1 MDPLF
6 FNGPVQN
13 GDFTFA
19 GKPGK
24 AVGIRI
30 AEALNDLLG
39 AEPVP
44 HLWNTVRLD
53 GDLCYRRHVATETA
67 PACRVDFETA
77 TIAAKY
83 GTGLGPQ
90 VGTLTDADQMV
101 ARLALE
107 VIETRLNAGE
117 LRISG
122 VTVRVCT
129 RCAHMTGTSG
139 HPCRACGHLVSRP
152 RTGLQLVADRDL
164 EAPGLDVRRIH
175 AHNRRA
181 PLHLQEVA
189 GNTPARLILSRTREY
204 GIDLGPLGLPGMV
217 LDARAGIHVTV
228 LAAARVR
235 QAEVAVMTTTDNAA
249 ATIAAYGQHFTTF
262 DGASMLYALHGH
274 VPYDHITDLHETYE
288 ALRLSPEAQ
297 TVFETWFLPLFALKE
312 KKGIRSD
319 QLPALLKHF
328 HRSRL
333 ASIVEPDQDALADL
347 RHSIRQGATD
357 WIGSKTAL
365 GIALGATTL
374 PGR

>member
-1 MDPLF
+1 MEPLF

-19 GKPGK
+19 TQPGK

-30 AEALNDLLG
+30 AEALNGLLG
-39 AEPVP
+39 AEPVS

-53 GDLCYRRHVATETA
+53 GDLRYRRHATTQTA
-67 PACRVDFETA
+67 PVCRGDFETA
-77 TIAAKY
+77 AIAAKY
-83 GTGLGPQ
+83 GTGPGPRA
-90 VGTLTDADQMV
+90 GTITDTDQMV
-101 ARLALE
+101 AQLALK
-107 VIETRLNAGE
+107 IIKDRLDTGE
-117 LRISG
+117 LRISQ

-129 RCAHMTGTSG
+129 RCAHMAGTGG
-139 HPCRACGHLVSRP
+139 HPCRACGHPVSRP
-152 RTGLQLVADRDL
+152 RTGLHLVADRDPA
-164 EAPGLDVRRIH
+164 APGLDVRRIH

-204 GIDLGPLGLPGMV
+204 GIDLGSLGLPGLV
-217 LDARAGIHVTV
+217 LDARAGIHITV
-228 LAAARVR
+228 LAAVRAR
-235 QAEVAVMTTTDNAA
+235 QAEVAVMTTTANAA
-249 ATIAAYGQHFTTF
+249 ANIAAYGQHFTTF
-262 DGASMLYALHGH
+262 DGARVLYALHGH
-274 VPYDHITDLHETYE
+274 VPYEHVANLNETYKT
-288 ALRLSPEAQ
+288 LGLSPDAQ

-312 KKGIRSD
+312 KKGIRFD

-328 HRSRL
+328 HRSKL
-333 ASIVEPDQDALADL
+333 ASTVEPDQDALADL

-365 GIALGATTL
+365 GTALGTTTL